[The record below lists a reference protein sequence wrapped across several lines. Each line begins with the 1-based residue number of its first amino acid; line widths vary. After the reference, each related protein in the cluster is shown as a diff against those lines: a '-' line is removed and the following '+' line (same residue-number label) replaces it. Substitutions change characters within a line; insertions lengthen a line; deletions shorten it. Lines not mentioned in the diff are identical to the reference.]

1 MSLARDQKTLIA
13 ANRFGFGARP
23 GERQAARDDPA
34 GWLLSQ
40 ISYDAKVPASI
51 AQLPGSQALLADF
64 HTRMKD
70 RRSFK
75 REASAEVVA
84 GVKKGIREIAIPAYL
99 DQVEARVHA
108 AVYSDASF
116 RERLIHFWA
125 NHFAVSADKPP
136 TIGIAGTLEFEA
148 IRPHIND
155 YFVDMLIAVERH
167 PAMITY
173 LDNQRSVGPSS
184 NIASRVRFFRKGFT
198 VGINENLAREIL
210 ELHTLGVYTGYSQ
223 EDVIALAH
231 VLTGWSLGGGPGPF
245 AQGEPGAF
253 TFRDDIHEPGDKLIL
268 GTLYREDGEAEGLAV
283 LHDLAL
289 HPNTARHVSLK
300 LARHFI
306 ADEPPA
312 RTVDHMTNTY
322 LDTGGHLPS
331 VYTTMI
337 EDPAA
342 WSEPAG
348 KFKTPNDYLLS
359 AFRALEFV
367 PRDQRILIGSFE
379 QLGQRPWAP
388 GSPAGWPEQA
398 DNWNGADAL
407 MKRIEWADAVAHR
420 VDDASEPMDLAEE
433 LLAPGLD
440 DHTRLAVARA
450 ESARQGLTLLLASP
464 EFHWR

>member
-1 MSLARDQKTLIA
+1 MSLHRDQKALIA
-13 ANRFGFGARP
+13 TNRFGFGAKP
-23 GERQAARDDPA
+23 GEKRSARDDPM

-40 ISYDAKVPASI
+40 ISPEAHSPALI
-51 AQLPGSQALLADF
+51 AQLPGSQALLEDF
-64 HTRMKD
+64 HKRLQHRKGF
-70 RRSFK
+70 RRK
-75 REASAEVVA
+75 ASAEVVER
-84 GVKKGIREIAIPAYL
+84 VKMGIKEVAIPAYL
-99 DQVEARVHA
+99 DQVEARVHT
-108 AVYSDASF
+108 AVDSNASF

-148 IRPHIND
+148 IRPRVD
-155 YFVDMLIAVERH
+155 GYFADMLIAVERH

-173 LDNQRSVGPSS
+173 LDNQRSVGPNSE
-184 NIASRVRFFRKGFT
+184 IASRVRFFRKGFT

-245 AQGEPGAF
+245 AQGEPGVF
-253 TFRDDIHEPGDKLIL
+253 TYREDIHEPGDKLIL
-268 GTLYREDGEAEGLAV
+268 GQRYREAGEAEGLAV
-283 LHDLAL
+283 LQDLAL
-289 HPNTARHVSLK
+289 HPNTAQHVSLK

-306 ADEPPA
+306 ADDPPA
-312 RTVDHMTNTY
+312 GTVERMTDAF
-322 LDTGGHLPS
+322 LDSGGHLPS
-331 VYTTMI
+331 LYARMI

-342 WSEPAG
+342 WSKPVA

-359 AFRALEFV
+359 AFRALNFV
-367 PRDQRILIGSFE
+367 PTDQRMLIGSFE
-379 QLGQRPWAP
+379 QLGQRPWTP

-420 VDDASEPMDLAEE
+420 VDDAGDPATLAED

-440 DHTRLAVARA
+440 DHTRRAIARA
-450 ESARQGLTLLLASP
+450 ESSRQGLTLLLASP

>member
-1 MSLARDQKTLIA
+1 MSTDPNQKALIA
-13 ANRFGFGARP
+13 TNRFGFGARP
-23 GERQAARDDPA
+23 GEKGSARGDPA

-40 ISYDAKVPASI
+40 MSPEAKPPPAI
-51 AQLPGSQALLADF
+51 AELPGSQALPEDF
-64 HTRMKD
+64 HARLQLRKGF
-70 RRSFK
+70 RG
-75 REASAEVVA
+75 EASAEVVER
-84 GVKKGIREIAIPAYL
+84 VKMGIREVAIPAYL
-99 DQVEARVHA
+99 DQVEARVHT
-108 AVYSDASF
+108 AVDSNASF
-116 RERLIHFWA
+116 RERLTHFWA

-148 IRPHIND
+148 IRPHVD
-155 YFVDMLIAVERH
+155 AYFADMLIAVERH

-173 LDNQRSVGPSS
+173 LDNQRSIGPNSE
-184 NIASRVRFFRKGFT
+184 IASRVQFFRKGFT

-245 AQGEPGAF
+245 AQGELGVF
-253 TFRDDIHEPGDKLIL
+253 TFRGDIHEPGDKLLL
-268 GTLYREDGEAEGLAV
+268 GQRYREAGEVEGLAV
-283 LHDLAL
+283 LEDLAL
-289 HPNTARHVSLK
+289 HPNTAQHVSLK

-306 ADEPPA
+306 ADDPPA
-312 RTVDHMTNTY
+312 GTVARMTNAF
-322 LDTGGHLPS
+322 LDSGGHLPS
-331 VYTTMI
+331 VYASMI

-342 WSEPAG
+342 WSEPVG

-359 AFRALEFV
+359 AFRALDFV
-367 PRDQRILIGSFE
+367 PRDQRMLIGSFE
-379 QLGQRPWAP
+379 QLGQRPWTP

-420 VDDASEPMDLAEE
+420 VDDVGDPMNLAED

-440 DHTRLAVARA
+440 DHTRLAIARA